1 MLHLLPELQEME
13 KSIMTFLTFACTFV
27 MQAQCNCFIVL
38 LAISVQ
44 ILELWN
50 LEVSMQWELSPQGF
64 SFLLLIL
71 LLLSYY

>member
-50 LEVSMQWELSPQGF
+50 LEVFYAVGVESTRIFHSKDLFF
-64 SFLLLIL
+64 S
-71 LLLSYY
+71 

>member
-1 MLHLLPELQEME
+1 MLQLLPELQEME
-13 KSIMTFLTFACTFV
+13 KSIMTFLTFACAFV